1 MKGAVFL
8 AKCPK
13 IQFSNIRTFTI
24 LLPKNNIKH
33 YPTTNG
39 YRYLSDGD
47 HSPKKYGVFKEKEA
61 DDISHLV
68 NNFTAPALA
77 KALREREETLQ
88 TCAQLTESKSYEEL
102 EHLMK
107 PYLKSSLEKN
117 RRKKNVLDLNG
128 PLTRNELV
136 VLQRY
141 LHRIPRQVFQPV
153 EKRASVVIPLCNV
166 NGVAS
171 MLFERRSSTVRT
183 YKHQACFPGGMFDE
197 GVDSTIIQ
205 TSLREMYE
213 ELGIPPQAIDVLGI
227 LRCDWGEVASM
238 TGIAV
243 TPVVGFIGEINDLKI
258 TPNAAEVNNFCSYYY
273 FIFCVYRC
281 VIKTII
287 CIDYI

>member
-1 MKGAVFL
+1 MKGSMIFVKYRNIKFYGVRS
-8 AKCPK
+8 
-13 IQFSNIRTFTI
+13 FSI
-24 LLPKNNIKH
+24 LLPRIFKKRCPNIC
-33 YPTTNG
+33 
-39 YRYLSDGD
+39 RIRFLSDGD
-47 HSPKKYGVFKEKEA
+47 YSPKKFGVFKEKEA

-77 KALREREETLQ
+77 KALREREETLH

-128 PLTRNELV
+128 PFTRNELV

-166 NGVAS
+166 NGIAS

-258 TPNAAEVNNFCSYYY
+258 TPNAAEVTILFIGLLYYS
-273 FIFCVYRC
+273 FILNIIY
-281 VIKTII
+281 VI
-287 CIDYI
+287 YIL